1 MKGKKA
7 AWQTKQF
14 KKGHGRMTIVEVGYP
29 LLPMTVIPCCYSV
42 VYGYVYLYEAFG
54 LCGWKHI
61 SNYLLK
67 VISYITKK
75 PEIVN
80 QRKKK
85 SCFTTSS
92 TTCCFTNNILSSL
105 PAKAILHKKK
115 RVQACCFAAA
125 VVVCAYIGASL
136 EKIIPVLTLHYEID
150 RSFHLE
156 DPKELPVNH
165 TGNCNSVSSIRGRIS
180 IF

>member
-14 KKGHGRMTIVEVGYP
+14 KKGRGRMTIVEEGYP
-29 LLPMTVIPCCYSV
+29 LLLWLSSHV
-42 VYGYVYLYEAFG
+42 VTQ
-54 LCGWKHI
+54 LCMGMCI
-61 SNYLLK
+61 SMKLLDC
-67 VISYITKK
+67 VGENTFQIIFSK

-80 QRKKK
+80 RRKKK

-92 TTCCFTNNILSSL
+92 TICCFTNNTLSSL
-105 PAKAILHKKK
+105 PTKAILHKKK
-115 RVQACCFAAA
+115 RVQACYLAAA
-125 VVVCAYIGASL
+125 VIVCAYIGASL
-136 EKIIPVLTLHYEID
+136 EKIIPVLTLHYGID